1 MHFQTLLVHG
11 HEEPDKTYN
20 AVVPPIYLTTT
31 YRSKKFGEREKFGY
45 SRGNNPTRAY
55 LEGLIAE
62 LEGAKHGFAFS
73 SGMAAI
79 AASLAVLKAGD
90 RVMVTKNVYGGT
102 VALLNGFFKDFGLS
116 YELIDTSDLNQ
127 LEKAFDENSKAEK
140 IKAVFIETPSN
151 PLLDITDI
159 EAVSRAAK
167 KRGIITIVDNTF
179 LSPYLQ
185 RPLELGADIVVES
198 ATKFFSGH
206 SDVIAGTAVVNDDGL
221 AGKIGAYQRLAGG
234 IAQPFDIYL
243 LVRGLKTLS
252 VRIDRQVENA
262 GKIVAFLRNN
272 PGIDKIYYPG
282 LAEHPG
288 YAVNQRQSKSPGS
301 MVSFLLNPACNIAV
315 FFDSLRYISPGASL
329 GSVETLIQH
338 PATGSH
344 AAFSPEQ
351 RKQAG
356 ITDNLIRLSAGIEN
370 ENDLIEDL
378 EQAIRKSIG
387 S

>member
-11 HEEPDKTYN
+11 HEDPDKTYN
-20 AVVPPIYLTTT
+20 AVIPPIYLTTT
-31 YRSKKFGEREKFGY
+31 YRQEQFGGRERFGY
-45 SRGNNPTRAY
+45 SRGNNPSREY
-55 LEGLIAE
+55 LEGVIAE

-73 SGMAAI
+73 SGMTAI
-79 AASLAVLKAGD
+79 AASLAVLKSGD
-90 RVMVTKNVYGGT
+90 KVLVTKNVYGGT

-127 LEKAFDENSKAEK
+127 LEKAFDEKT
-140 IKAVFIETPSN
+140 KAVLIESPSN
-151 PLLDITDI
+151 PLLDISDI
-159 EAVSRAAK
+159 AGVSKAAK
-167 KRGIITIVDNTF
+167 KRGSITIVDNTF

-206 SDVIAGTAVVNDDGL
+206 SDVIAGTAATNDEAL

-234 IAQPFDIYL
+234 IAQPFDSYL

-252 VRIDRQVENA
+252 VRIDRQVENT
-262 GKIVAFLRNN
+262 GKIVEFLRNN
-272 PGIDKIYYPG
+272 PGVDKIYYPG

-301 MVSFLLNPACNIAV
+301 MLSFLLNPAYNMAV
-315 FFDSLRYISPGASL
+315 FFDSLRYITPGASL
-329 GSVETLIQH
+329 GSVESLIQH

-356 ITDNLIRLSAGIEN
+356 IRDNLVRLSVGIEN
-370 ENDLIEDL
+370 SDDLIEDL
-378 EQAIRKSIG
+378 EQGIRKSKG
-387 S
+387 